1 MTRRALLMLVLTG
14 AAAACGGGSD
24 GARPATRFLSIGT
37 GGTGGVYY
45 PYGGALARV
54 VSAGIPG
61 VQVTAEVTNASVDNL
76 KLMQLGKV
84 DLALTTADTL
94 AEAQAGTGPFQ
105 ETGAI
110 GSIRTAAAL
119 YTNFTHIVVSRSSG
133 IRTVADLKGRIVSV
147 GSPGSGTELIADRVL
162 EAAGLDP
169 HKDIVRH
176 ALGVTESAGAMK
188 DGKLDAFIWS
198 GGVPTPAVQDLAAT
212 PGLTIALLPQ
222 GDLLPTLEQKY
233 TRQIYRM
240 AFIPPGAYR
249 GVDAEIPVVG
259 VTNLLVASSQLD
271 EQLVYDIVRVLFAQQ
286 AALIAAHPEARH
298 LAVPPSPEVSPAPF
312 HPGAIR
318 YYKEHGW

>member
-14 AAAACGGGSD
+14 AVAACGGSD
-24 GARPATRFLSIGT
+24 AARPATRFLSIAT

-45 PYGGALARV
+45 PYGGAIARV
-54 VSAGIPG
+54 ISAGIPG
-61 VQVTAEVTNASVDNL
+61 VQATAEATNASVDNL

-94 AEAQAGTGPFQ
+94 AEAQAGSGPFRD
-105 ETGAI
+105 TGAI
-110 GSIRTAAAL
+110 GSIRAVATL
-119 YTNFTHIVVSRSSG
+119 YTNLTHVVVLRSSG
-133 IRTVADLKGRIVSV
+133 FRTVADLKGKIVSV
-147 GSPGSGTELIADRVL
+147 GAPGSGTELIADRVL

-176 ALGVTESAGAMK
+176 ALGVSESAGAMK

-212 PGLTIALLPQ
+212 PGIAIALLPQ

-240 AFIPPGAYR
+240 AFVEPGAYR
-249 GVDAEIPVVG
+249 GVDAQIPVVG
-259 VTNLLVASSQLD
+259 VTNFLVASSQLD

-286 AALIAAHPEARH
+286 PALIAAHPEARH
-298 LAVPPSPEVSPAPF
+298 LGVPTGPDVSPAPF
-312 HPGAIR
+312 HSGAIR
-318 YYKEHGW
+318 YYTEHGW

>member
-1 MTRRALLMLVLTG
+1 MTGRVLLVLLLS
-14 AAAACGGGSD
+14 AAAACGGSSET
-24 GARPATRFLSIGT
+24 ARPATRFLSIGT

-45 PYGGALARV
+45 PYGGAIARV
-54 VSAGIPG
+54 VTAGIPG
-61 VQVTAEVTNASVDNL
+61 VQVTAEVTAASVDNL

-94 AEAQAGTGPFQ
+94 AEAQAGTGPF
-105 ETGAI
+105 AASSI
-110 GSIRTAAAL
+110 GSIRTVATL
-119 YTNFTHIVVSRSSG
+119 YTNFTHVVVLRSAG
-133 IRTVADLKGRIVSV
+133 FRTVADLKGKIVSV
-147 GSPGSGTELIADRVL
+147 GAPGSGTELIADRVL

-169 HKDIVRH
+169 RKDIVRH
-176 ALGVTESAGAMK
+176 SLGVSESAGAMK

-212 PGLTIALLPQ
+212 PGMTIALLPQ
-222 GDLLPTLEQKY
+222 ADLLPALEQKY

-240 AFIPPGAYR
+240 AFLPPGAYR

-259 VTNLLVASSQLD
+259 VTNFLVASSQLD
-271 EQLVYDIVRVLFAQQ
+271 EPLVYDIVRILFAQQ

-298 LAVPPSPEVSPAPF
+298 LAVPTGPDVSPAPF

>member
-1 MTRRALLMLVLTG
+1 MTRRVLLVLLLSV
-14 AAAACGGGSD
+14 AAACGGNSET
-24 GARPATRFLSIGT
+24 ARPATRFLSIGT

-45 PYGGALARV
+45 PYGGAIARV
-54 VSAGIPG
+54 VTAGITG
-61 VQVTAEVTNASVDNL
+61 VQVTAEVTAASVDNL

-94 AEAQAGTGPFQ
+94 AEAQAGTGPF
-105 ETGAI
+105 AASSI
-110 GSIRTAAAL
+110 GSIRTVATL
-119 YTNFTHIVVSRSSG
+119 YTNFTHVVALRSAG
-133 IRTVADLKGRIVSV
+133 FRTVADLKGKIVSV
-147 GSPGSGTELIADRVL
+147 GAPGSGTELIADRVL

-169 HKDIVRH
+169 RKDIVRH
-176 ALGVTESAGAMK
+176 SLGVSESAGAMK

-212 PGLTIALLPQ
+212 PGMTIALLPQ
-222 GDLLPTLEQKY
+222 ADLLAALEQKY

-240 AFIPPGAYR
+240 AFLPPGAYR

-259 VTNLLVASSQLD
+259 VTNFLVASSQLD
-271 EQLVYDIVRVLFAQQ
+271 EQLVYDIVRILFAQQ

-298 LAVPPSPEVSPAPF
+298 LAVPTGPDVSPAPF